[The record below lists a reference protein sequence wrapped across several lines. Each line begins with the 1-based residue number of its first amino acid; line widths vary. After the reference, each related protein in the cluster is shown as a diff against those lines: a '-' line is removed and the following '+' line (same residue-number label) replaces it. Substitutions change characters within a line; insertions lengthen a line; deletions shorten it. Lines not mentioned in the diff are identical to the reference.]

1 MSTSN
6 IIPDTVSALGPQFQ
20 RLSKVLIVEIFKM
33 ALKVDGLPPY
43 ESISGILLF

>member
-33 ALKVDGLPPY
+33 ALKVDDLPPY
-43 ESISGILLF
+43 ESNSGIL